1 MTVSLEYLRTKNPL
15 LTMLNDDEMELFA
28 SISRAVEL
36 TSGAVLFEEDAPAD
50 EFYIVA
56 SGRIG
61 LEMTAPGKAPIVLQ
75 TLGAGQLVGVSW
87 LSAPYRWS
95 WRARALS
102 DTTVFAFDAARVREE
117 CAEHRDLG
125 YRVAAAVATEAIKR
139 LHGARLQL
147 LDLYQSVDR

>member
-1 MTVSLEYLRTKNPL
+1 MTVSLEDLRTRNAL
-15 LTMLNDDEMELFA
+15 LSMLSDDEMELFA
-28 SISRAVEL
+28 SISRTVEL
-36 TSGAVLFEEDAPAD
+36 ASGAVLFEEDAPAD
-50 EFYIVA
+50 EFYIVS

-75 TLGAGQLVGVSW
+75 TLGPGQLVGVSW
-87 LSAPYRWS
+87 LSPPYRWS

-102 DTTVFAFDAARVREE
+102 GTTVIGFDAARVRDE
-117 CAEHRDLG
+117 CAEHYDLG
-125 YRVAAAVATEAIKR
+125 YRLAAVVAEEAIKR